1 MGEEDNS
8 AQEQVRRLF
17 ESSESAVAKA
27 TEQLVQ
33 RDAFGELLAKVTE
46 NTMAVTRLGFGAMDL
61 VVRNLRIASRTD
73 ITRLARQLART
84 EDKLE
89 RVLQEVEQLRDE
101 AKDSDAPANGRTR
114 NASSGRGRNS
124 GSRRAG
130 SNGRRRASG
139 TSGGSSGDRASS
151 R

>member
-101 AKDSDAPANGRTR
+101 AKDSDAPANGRAR